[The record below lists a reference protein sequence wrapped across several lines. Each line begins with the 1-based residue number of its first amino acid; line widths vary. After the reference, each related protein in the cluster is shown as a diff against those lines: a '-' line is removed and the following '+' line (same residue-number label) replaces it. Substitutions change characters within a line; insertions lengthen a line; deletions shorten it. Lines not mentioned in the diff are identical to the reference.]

1 MKYATFPKLTIA
13 TVIGL
18 SKTELGNAVLRIWS
32 GKIWPMPK
40 TRCSFFHI
48 FGHLIFISIQIIFIE
63 IFLLKS
69 KPVLAGILY
78 IFPDKC
84 KLPNCLERTLND
96 RIFIEI
102 QERYLLADIKSKNI
116 TNKYVWTHYEIF
128 RILDLTFSEKNNIK
142 TKQDHWSNCNPD
154 WS

>member
-40 TRCSFFHI
+40 TRCSFFHK
-48 FGHLIFISIQIIFIE
+48 FGHLLFISIQIIFIE

-69 KPVLAGILY
+69 DPVQLVFY
-78 IFPDKC
+78 IDLLINMTVLLRTHIQQHWCHWTQECYLFGDINRN
-84 KLPNCLERTLND
+84 LQPNLRIKKFLE
-96 RIFIEI
+96 
-102 QERYLLADIKSKNI
+102 
-116 TNKYVWTHYEIF
+116 TN
-128 RILDLTFSEKNNIK
+128 S
-142 TKQDHWSNCNPD
+142 QMP
-154 WS
+154 